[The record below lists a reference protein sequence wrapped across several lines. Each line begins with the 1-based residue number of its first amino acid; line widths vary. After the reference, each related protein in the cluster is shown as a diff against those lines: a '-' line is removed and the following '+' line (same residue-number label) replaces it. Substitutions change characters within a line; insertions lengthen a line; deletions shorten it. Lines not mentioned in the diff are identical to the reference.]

1 MNEKIKEI
9 KEIKELEDS
18 LKVKGKHSNPED
30 DIKNA
35 KRLIAAYKKT
45 YGLNLQQITSL
56 YSTINANI
64 EVQLK
69 RKKELGL
76 EDSIKSGIELFEY
89 MHFQNIKIQNREL
102 FLQRLNEV
110 LNSFEEPSISLKYK
124 KFKKY
129 IFNLNV
135 DLSVASKKKEV

>member
-1 MNEKIKEI
+1 MNEKI

-18 LKVKGKHSNPED
+18 LRVKGKGKQSNPED
-30 DIKNA
+30 DIQNA
-35 KRLIAAYKKT
+35 KRLIAAYNKT
-45 YGLNLQQITSL
+45 YGLNLEQITSL

-69 RKKELGL
+69 RKKEIGL

-102 FLQRLNEV
+102 LLQRLDEV
-110 LNSFEEPSISLKYK
+110 LKSFEESSISLKYK

-135 DLSVASKKKEV
+135 DLSVASKKKEA

>member
-1 MNEKIKEI
+1 MNEKI

-18 LKVKGKHSNPED
+18 LRVKGKGKQSNPED

-45 YGLNLQQITSL
+45 YGLNLEQITSL

-69 RKKELGL
+69 RKKEIGL

-102 FLQRLNEV
+102 LLQRLDEV
-110 LNSFEEPSISLKYK
+110 LKSFEESSISLKYK
-124 KFKKY
+124 KLKKY

-135 DLSVASKKKEV
+135 DLSVASKKKEA